1 MHPSFPPEALPSITN
16 IELYASSLSSSQPQ
30 NPQSYWLSLC
40 YNGPTAHKLTCC
52 LEAKNTAFVCMNL
65 RNSPC
70 AFNFKAKPWV
80 TVGALPIINK
90 NGKNLKWNATQA
102 QHTVLN
108 THNVTVSGM
117 SDNTTFINE
126 LPSHVFLCLLSS
138 HSTLWHWHT
147 LTPQL
152 LTQSQ
157 INKQVEQNRTHSRR
171 NSNWMWMVFEQVSWW
186 STNSYCYSSW
196 VWVKS
201 RGIFNQ
207 YRLYT
212 YTDFRDLPIAVN
224 HSEWDSFQAIQLPN
238 QKSEWFW
245 QLLGT
250 QTRIK
255 FPLFTLNTTAPSIY
269 INILL

>member
-1 MHPSFPPEALPSITN
+1 M
-16 IELYASSLSSSQPQ
+16 
-30 NPQSYWLSLC
+30 
-40 YNGPTAHKLTCC
+40 
-52 LEAKNTAFVCMNL
+52 
-65 RNSPC
+65 
-70 AFNFKAKPWV
+70 
-80 TVGALPIINK
+80 
-90 NGKNLKWNATQA
+90 
-102 QHTVLN
+102 LN
-108 THNVTVSGM
+108 THKVTVSGM
-117 SDNTTFINE
+117 SDNTTCINE

-152 LTQSQ
+152 LAQSQ

-212 YTDFRDLPIAVN
+212 YTVT
-224 HSEWDSFQAIQLPN
+224 HSEWDSFHFKQFNCPTKRVSDFDSFLELKPELYFHY
-238 QKSEWFW
+238 SPST
-245 QLLGT
+245 LL
-250 QTRIK
+250 
-255 FPLFTLNTTAPSIY
+255 
-269 INILL
+269 LLQYP